1 MGNTI
6 TNELAIQFLS
16 LAILSVIQFRIV
28 LASLK
33 TIYSETYFR

>member
-16 LAILSVIQFRIV
+16 LAILSVIQFEIV
-28 LASLK
+28 LPILK
-33 TIYSETYFR
+33 INLSETYFR